1 MGVPLYITSYLFSC
15 CYKICCS
22 SLTFLILIIM
32 YLSVGLF
39 AVVQLLNHAQ
49 LFATP
54 WTAAHQASPYFT
66 ISWSLCKLMSIEST
80 MPSNHLILSQ
90 LLSSCLQGSWA
101 PFIWNSLNILI
112 CRVHHVKCWAGW
124 TQAASRLPGEISIA
138 SDMQMTPPLWQKVK
152 KN

>member
-66 ISWSLCKLMSIEST
+66 ISWSLCKLMSTEST